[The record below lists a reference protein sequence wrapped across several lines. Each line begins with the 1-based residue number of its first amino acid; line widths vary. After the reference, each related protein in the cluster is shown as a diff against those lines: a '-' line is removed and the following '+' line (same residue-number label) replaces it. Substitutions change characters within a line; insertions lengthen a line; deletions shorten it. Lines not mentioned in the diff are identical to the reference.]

1 MKRKILSVL
10 LALAMASSAF
20 LVSCGEDKSPVA
32 ETNGAQTDAVDVNP
46 TETDPEE
53 ETPTDAPVVFT
64 LSNTEGKPGDL
75 IEVALSLSTTVNI
88 NSVALYELTYDKDVL
103 TFKGFADY
111 EAFEEERCVFPGGF
125 DDSME
130 VIVLPMKDVADL
142 NETVCTIRFEINEGA
157 AAGTTAVEMT
167 SLVKLYSAVIES
179 AVTGAKITVAE

>member
-1 MKRKILSVL
+1 MKKRVLSIL
-10 LALAMASSAF
+10 LALAMATSAF
-20 LVSCGEDKSPVA
+20 LVSCDEEKTPGA
-32 ETNGAQTDAVDVNP
+32 ETKGNQTDAVDENP
-46 TETDPEE
+46 A
-53 ETPTDAPVVFT
+53 DAPVVFT
-64 LSNTEGKPGDL
+64 LGNAEGKPGDV

-167 SLVKLYSAVIES
+167 SLVKLYSDVIES
-179 AVTGAKITVAE
+179 AVTGAKITIAE